1 MSDCVFC
8 RIVRGESPA
17 HVVHED
23 DHVLAIMDIGQVNP
37 GHVLILSKPHVETM
51 LEAEEDLAA
60 HLFRVANRIAKAAQ
74 HALPSD
80 GLTILQANRPAGF
93 QTVPHLHL
101 HILPRFEADGV
112 DLVWP
117 AKNPPQD
124 VLAAY
129 AATLRKALNR

>member
-51 LEAEEDLAA
+51 LDAEEDLAA
-60 HLFRVANRIAKAAQ
+60 HLFRIANRIAKAAQ

-124 VLAAY
+124 VLASY
-129 AATLRKALNR
+129 AATLRKTLTR